1 MSVELG
7 SIYSSLDLRIDKFE
21 SSVTKAL
28 QGFYKLQ
35 TDTEKA
41 SSIMDK
47 SIYTAVSNIEKSYKL
62 WEDANKASGKSI
74 EDNSK
79 KIETY
84 KSSMKLLDDEIK
96 KSEKIL
102 QDIGQQC
109 GKSSK
114 EYENYKSHV
123 LDLKLKHSELSQ
135 ELQRLSKT
143 TETLDD
149 KLKTLDEG
157 YQKTNT
163 QIVNLEK
170 SYKLFDLT
178 QEKTGKGIFN
188 NSEKLNTLKS
198 QMNLLDVEIKKH
210 EALLKDVEKEYGKD
224 SKEAEQYKSK
234 VLDLKIAHVELGGEL
249 KKVERETTTLSGK
262 FEILGAE
269 FNKIEQKYA
278 MFNTVGDKIQG
289 IGNKLTMDVTL
300 PIVGAA
306 TAATKFAM
314 DFGSGA
320 AKVSTIA
327 DTNKKSMSELK
338 QGVID
343 LSNQAGLSTKDLN
356 EGLYETLSAGV
367 DTAKSVDFLGVAVKA
382 AKGGFTD
389 TATAVDGL
397 TTTLN
402 SYGLEADK
410 AEEISNQMLIC
421 QNLGKTTFGEL
432 ASAVGKVTPIAA
444 SLGITTNELFSSLA
458 STTAQGLATSESVT
472 ALKAAMSNI
481 IKPSKE
487 AREAADALGISFN
500 VSTLQSKGWIGFL
513 KDVKEGLKN
522 ASPEFAQLDEKLT
535 KTCTRM
541 NELEKAGQK
550 GSKEYKE
557 LIKQNKALSKEL
569 ELLAQANDSTIGG
582 FATMFGS
589 VEGLNSILMLT
600 SDNGMNLYNE
610 SMRQMT
616 ENTGALDDAYNK
628 MSETTETK
636 FARALN
642 KGKNSLMELG
652 VKALPLFEKG
662 IDFLSSLVDK
672 FNALSPSTQEWMLKI
687 GLASAALGPFLSL
700 TGGAIKGVGELI
712 KLGPKISTFF
722 GLFKGASAVA
732 TAATAVE
739 GVGTAAT
746 VATGAATGGGILGL
760 GASLGGLAVAA
771 APWILA
777 AGGVAAAGYGIYKV
791 MTKDAI
797 PAVDLFAD
805 KVEQTSEIVTNS
817 YGYMGTEIETT
828 TTKIGES
835 TKKAVGA
842 YMELDKKASKSL
854 TDLRVSSTKSAD
866 DVKKAMVDKFQQ
878 TSRLCTD
885 VSKEMK
891 DKIEKEFTSIHQD
904 SKGITEK
911 MKNDMVAKMKQLL
924 DNSTMLSK
932 EQKNKIIAE
941 YTALYSNSG
950 VITETW
956 KNDMINKYNTM
967 GQQIKDGLKTKED
980 DQLKN
985 LQDFFFNSNALTTE
999 EETKILT
1006 TVKSSWEGRKGVI
1019 DLYTKEINGI
1029 IAQASEEHRTLRED
1043 EFTRIEELQ
1052 NKMREESVKSLSA
1065 SEVESK
1071 VIMERIKD
1079 YGTRIT
1085 AEQARDIIKNAESQ
1099 RVESVDKANRQ
1110 FIETKAMFENMR
1122 DVTHELTADQAD
1134 KLIEQAE
1141 LQKKESIEKANELKE
1156 GVVGKLKEM
1165 TPDIEK
1171 EVDLQTGKIRGIWSR
1186 FSNWWDN
1193 LWFGKKTMEVET
1205 KYVTSSNSYGPAQRP
1220 EMAYMDDRIG
1230 YATGTENATPG
1241 LHEIAE
1247 DGFEIVTSRQYRL
1260 FNGGEK
1266 VFNHEKSK
1274 ELLKALTDSSTSE
1287 NIAKEAMAEAKEK
1300 ISITPKVNVEE
1311 STIKNKNSLILS
1323 SGSDNEQQ
1331 YEEYMDFIDK
1341 LNQDEVKKSKE
1352 LLEKEYK
1359 DRVFNLDLEI
1369 RAVRKTSKEKAKE
1382 LENSKTYLKK
1392 YHDEAIE
1399 LLDKRKERIKD
1410 SLNVD
1415 ENLFKDKVNQYTEA
1429 IKKLNIDT
1437 KDLSKN
1443 LANQKAAVVLQEEKI
1458 KILKDRYKELSET
1471 LGVTSDEAINTKKAF
1486 EDAETELVSMS
1497 NTIVETTKKI
1507 DKEYLDGVNK
1517 FADKIK
1523 NALKEK
1529 YTEEEKAQEES
1540 LNIQLDNLGRWK
1552 EKSIENIN
1560 SVYSTQIKNVEEST
1574 NITIKALERQ
1584 LDALD
1589 KEEKE
1594 HNIALK
1600 DKEDFEREAEI
1611 RKLLSMNYSKKKKEE
1626 LQKELDELLKARE
1639 ERKYK
1644 ENIDTQK
1651 ENLQQ
1656 QIKNEHDKLEQTKKQ
1671 LEEDK
1676 EHSLKV
1682 IADTYEAEKD
1692 SLDKKLKDLKK
1703 FYEKKL
1709 KEANLNAEAEKL
1721 IVDNNQK
1728 DIVEL
1733 LESYG
1738 DQYENVG
1745 ITLGDKL
1752 VQGFTGQ
1759 LNNLQNIIEGVTN
1772 NIGRD
1777 IFNSIDYESM
1787 RNATA
1792 PRYTYDRPIVNNRT
1806 NTTHNTIKSL
1816 FTAEKVV
1823 LGDGKSIENL
1833 AEEFWFHIEKKLLA
1847 KGIVFND

>member
-7 SIYSSLDLRIDKFE
+7 SIYSSLDLRLDKFE

-35 TDTEKA
+35 TGTEKA
-41 SSIMDK
+41 SSIMDT
-47 SIYTAVSNIEKSYKL
+47 SVNTAVSNIAKSYDL
-62 WEDANKASGKSI
+62 WERANEKTGRSI
-74 EDNSK
+74 FDNSK
-79 KIETY
+79 KIDSY
-84 KSSMKLLDDEIK
+84 KDRIKLLDEEIK
-96 KSEKIL
+96 KSEKVL
-102 QDIGQQC
+102 NDIERQF

-114 EYENYKSHV
+114 EAEEYKSHL
-123 LDLKLKHSELSQ
+123 LDLKVSHADLTDEMKKAEREVSTFSG
-135 ELQRLSKT
+135 RLN
-143 TETLDD
+143 L
-149 KLKTLDEG
+149 
-157 YQKTNT
+157 
-163 QIVNLEK
+163 LEK
-170 SYKLFDLT
+170 
-178 QEKTGKGIFN
+178 EFN
-188 NSEKLNTLKS
+188 NIDN
-198 QMNLLDVEIKKH
+198 
-210 EALLKDVEKEYGKD
+210 
-224 SKEAEQYKSK
+224 
-234 VLDLKIAHVELGGEL
+234 
-249 KKVERETTTLSGK
+249 K
-262 FEILGAE
+262 FET
-269 FNKIEQKYA
+269 FTK
-278 MFNTVGDKIQG
+278 VGDKIQG
-289 IGNKLTMDVTL
+289 IGNKLTMGVTL
-300 PIVGAA
+300 PLVGAG

-314 DFGSGA
+314 DFEKGMVKA
-320 AKVSTIA
+320 NTIA
-327 DTNKKSMSELK
+327 QMGKDEINALSKETLK
-338 QGVID
+338 
-343 LSNQAGLSTKDLN
+343 LSNDTGVTAKDLAEMEYN
-356 EGLYETLSAGV
+356 ALSA
-367 DTAKSVDFLGVAVKA
+367 SVAINDLTSVVKTSA
-382 AKGGFTD
+382 ELSKGGFAD
-389 TATAVDGL
+389 ANDSLKLL
-397 TTTLN
+397 TSTYNVYREEFEKGNVSQAKASELI
-402 SYGLEADK
+402 ADK
-410 AEEISNQMLIC
+410 MITV
-421 QNLGKTTFGEL
+421 QNLGVTT
-432 ASAVGKVTPIAA
+432 VGQLSTQLGNITPIAKNANLSLDELSA
-444 SLGITTNELFSSLA
+444 SMIVLTKNGLG
-458 STTAQGLATSESVT
+458 TSEAT
-472 ALKAAMSNI
+472 TGLKAALSNI
-481 IKPSKE
+481 ISPSEQAMKM
-487 AREAADALGISFN
+487 ADALGLEFN
-500 VSTLQSKGWIGFL
+500 TTAIKTKGFGGFLQSL
-513 KDVKEGLKN
+513 RESLKN
-522 ASPEFAQLDEKLT
+522 TNPALLEAADNASKYQHMIDKATKEQRTNKEEMRKWEAELTRAKDELKVLTKSGGETTGVLAQL
-535 KTCTRM
+535 
-541 NELEKAGQK
+541 
-550 GSKEYKE
+550 
-557 LIKQNKALSKEL
+557 
-569 ELLAQANDSTIGG
+569 
-582 FATMFGS
+582 FGS
-589 VEGLNSILMLT
+589 VEGLGSVLSLT
-600 SDNGMNLYNE
+600 SEYGMKDFQNGLE
-610 SMRQMT
+610 AS
-616 ENTGALDDAYNK
+616 
-628 MSETTETK
+628 
-636 FARALN
+636 
-642 KGKNSLMELG
+642 KNSLGSAQKAADMMAETSAEKFEKAMNKLKNQGIELG
-652 VKALPLFEKG
+652 LKLLPIVEKG
-662 IDFLSSLVDK
+662 INQISK
-672 FNALSPSTQEWMLKI
+672 FTEWMGNLSPATQEWILKI
-687 GLASAALGPFLSL
+687 GLASAALGPFLNL
-700 TGGAIKGVGELI
+700 TGGAIKGVGTLV
-712 KLGPKISTFF
+712 KLGPKVSTFF
-722 GLFKGASAVA
+722 GLFKGASAIA
-732 TAATAVE
+732 TATTAVE

-746 VATGAATGGGILGL
+746 IATGAATGGGILGL

-771 APWILA
+771 APWVLA
-777 AGGVAAAGYGIYKV
+777 AGGVALAGYGIYKV

-817 YGYMGTEIETT
+817 YGYMGTEIATT

-866 DVKKAMVDKFQQ
+866 DVKKAMVDKFKQ
-878 TSRLCTD
+878 TSSLCTD

-891 DKIEKEFTSIHQD
+891 DKIEKEFTSIHQN

-924 DNSTMLSK
+924 DSSTMLSK

-1029 IAQASEEHRTLRED
+1029 IAQASEEHRTLKAD

-1052 NKMREESVKSLSA
+1052 NKMREESVKSLST

-1122 DVTHELTADQAD
+1122 DVTHELTAEQAN

-1247 DGFEIVTSRQYRL
+1247 DGFEIVTSKQYRW

-1274 ELLKALTDSSTSE
+1274 ELLKALTDSSTAE

-1300 ISITPKVNVEE
+1300 ISITPKISIEE
-1311 STIKNKNSLILS
+1311 SAIKSKNSSMLS

-1331 YEEYMDFIDK
+1331 YEEYMNFIDK

-1410 SLNVD
+1410 SLNED

-1507 DKEYLDGVNK
+1507 DKEFLDGVNK

-1529 YTEEEKAQEES
+1529 YSEEEKAQEES

-1759 LNNLQNIIEGVTN
+1759 LNNLQNIIEGVTS